1 MFTSLK
7 LFSDIPFPLRPLDAA
22 PPVLTTNPPV
32 EDLIVADPDL
42 KLPRTYQWNIAVE
55 QSLGSSQSLSLTY
68 VGALGRDLLRQTAL
82 NPAAGGNSNVVYV
95 CPIDNTATSDYN
107 ALQVKF
113 QRRLS
118 RGLQALASYRF
129 SHSIDISST
138 DAINYVTTPDA
149 VSNPNIDRGDSD
161 FDIRHSFTAGVTYD
175 LPAPGSDKVVHAI
188 LGDWSLDSFVMARSA
203 PPVDIIGAQI
213 FASGATFMP
222 RPNVVPGVPLV
233 LYGSQ
238 YPGGKGFN
246 PAAFR
251 APPTGEQG
259 DLGRNVLRAF
269 RATQADV
276 ALQRQFH
283 LTEQVGLR
291 FRAEFFNILNHPNF
305 GSPTNTLTSPLF
317 GQSTQMLAGFLGLAA
332 PTAAS
337 TPSTKSVALA
347 PSSSPSNSNSERRA
361 SFIEPA

>member
-1 MFTSLK
+1 MDESIDDTFVSLGAGHGDVPTTVQAMKAGAVFTSLK
-7 LFSDIPFPLRPLDAA
+7 LFSDIPFPLSPLDAA

-55 QSLGSSQSLSLTY
+55 QSLGSSQSQSLTY

-82 NPAAGGNSNVVYV
+82 NPAAGGNSNFVYV
-95 CPIDNTATSDYN
+95 YPIDNTATSDYN

-175 LPAPGSDKVVHAI
+175 LPAPGSDQVVHAI
-188 LGDWSLDSFVMARSA
+188 LGDWS
-203 PPVDIIGAQI
+203 
-213 FASGATFMP
+213 
-222 RPNVVPGVPLV
+222 
-233 LYGSQ
+233 
-238 YPGGKGFN
+238 
-246 PAAFR
+246 
-251 APPTGEQG
+251 
-259 DLGRNVLRAF
+259 
-269 RATQADV
+269 
-276 ALQRQFH
+276 
-283 LTEQVGLR
+283 
-291 FRAEFFNILNHPNF
+291 
-305 GSPTNTLTSPLF
+305 
-317 GQSTQMLAGFLGLAA
+317 
-332 PTAAS
+332 
-337 TPSTKSVALA
+337 
-347 PSSSPSNSNSERRA
+347 
-361 SFIEPA
+361 

>member
-1 MFTSLK
+1 MLSLPKLCVSYSNHLARKVGPKQLDESIDDTFVSLGAGHGDVPTTVQATKAGAVFTSLK
-7 LFSDIPFPLRPLDAA
+7 LFSDIPFPLSPLDAA

-95 CPIDNTATSDYN
+95 YPIDNTATSDYD

-118 RGLQALASYRF
+118 RGLQALASYSF

-175 LPAPGSDKVVHAI
+175 LPAPRSDKVVHAI

-251 APPTGEQG
+251 TPPTE
-259 DLGRNVLRAF
+259 
-269 RATQADV
+269 
-276 ALQRQFH
+276 
-283 LTEQVGLR
+283 
-291 FRAEFFNILNHPNF
+291 
-305 GSPTNTLTSPLF
+305 
-317 GQSTQMLAGFLGLAA
+317 
-332 PTAAS
+332 AS
-337 TPSTKSVALA
+337 RVT
-347 PSSSPSNSNSERRA
+347 
-361 SFIEPA
+361 

>member
-1 MFTSLK
+1 MDESIDDTFVSLGAGHGDVPTTVQAMKAGAVSTSLK
-7 LFSDIPFPLRPLDAA
+7 LFSDIPFPLSPLDAA

-68 VGALGRDLLRQTAL
+68 VCALGRDLLRQTAL
-82 NPAAGGNSNVVYV
+82 NPAAGGNSNFVYV
-95 CPIDNTATSDYN
+95 YPIDNTATSDYN

-118 RGLQALASYRF
+118 MGLQALASYRF

-149 VSNPNIDRGDSD
+149 VSNPNIDREDSD

-188 LGDWSLDSFVMARSA
+188 L
-203 PPVDIIGAQI
+203 
-213 FASGATFMP
+213 
-222 RPNVVPGVPLV
+222 
-233 LYGSQ
+233 
-238 YPGGKGFN
+238 
-246 PAAFR
+246 
-251 APPTGEQG
+251 
-259 DLGRNVLRAF
+259 
-269 RATQADV
+269 TQADV

-305 GSPTNTLTSPLF
+305 GSPQHPDQPALRPIDPNASGLSGGWRRQRRL
-317 GQSTQMLAGFLGLAA
+317 QILQLLKKLAD
-332 PTAAS
+332 
-337 TPSTKSVALA
+337 
-347 PSSSPSNSNSERRA
+347 
-361 SFIEPA
+361 